1 MNEQQEPETRLDAAI
16 DRAVRQFMSAEPPAG
31 LRRRVLARL
40 ADQPAAAWHRWGFAT
55 AAVAAIVL
63 TVVLMRPGTPPSTPS
78 GSHVSADAAVPS
90 ASAEPAA
97 GPAVTEQ
104 VEPAPARV
112 TPERRAR
119 METLPEPPPGTRV
132 QDVFGPPPA
141 RIAAASVETAPAPS
155 ASGDDP
161 LAHIESLMVPAIAI
175 PPLVVPPL
183 AIPPLPTQK

>member
-1 MNEQQEPETRLDAAI
+1 MNEQQDSETRLDAAI

-31 LRRRVLARL
+31 LRQRVLARL
-40 ADQPAAAWHRWGFAT
+40 ADPPAPLWHRWGGAA

-78 GSHVSADAAVPS
+78 GNHVSAEAVVPS
-90 ASAEPAA
+90 APAEPLAM
-97 GPAVTEQ
+97 PAVTEQ

-119 METLPEPPPGTRV
+119 IEALPEPPPGTRV
-132 QDVFGPPPA
+132 QEVFGPPPA
-141 RIAAASVETAPAPS
+141 RIAAASVETSPVPY

-161 LAHIESLMVPAIAI
+161 MTDIESLLVPAIAI

-183 AIPPLPTQK
+183 TIPPFPAQK